1 LFLISQSGNKQTEL
15 SEYYAQIF
23 KTLHIEILNAIDE
36 VINSI
41 GKKGIWALDRCADR
55 RKLFVPIL
63 QKEIKF
69 VVRMTTQ
76 RDMINSEGRKQ
87 NIAKIAKG
95 TRCSKKVEITIHPKG
110 DFPRK
115 KMARI
120 GFQKVSFTF
129 KEDKKLTLV
138 VIKGMGKE
146 PIMLLTNLKVEKDED
161 ALWIMKI
168 TLQDGSVRNPSDSL
182 KMLTSW
188 RM

>member
-1 LFLISQSGNKQTEL
+1 MLALDLSDISKKYSEKQEGLAPVRDGSTGEIKDGWPIL
-15 SEYYAQIF
+15 AIVGADIRADKVVPLYGKLYTKRGFGFKSEN
-23 KTLHIEILNAIDE
+23 LEILNAIDE

-41 GKKGIWALDRCADR
+41 GKKGIWTLDRGADR

-120 GFQKVSFTF
+120 GFQKVSFTC
-129 KEDKKLTLV
+129 
-138 VIKGMGKE
+138 
-146 PIMLLTNLKVEKDED
+146 LLYT
-161 ALWIMKI
+161 
-168 TLQDGSVRNPSDSL
+168 SPSPRDS
-182 KMLTSW
+182 
-188 RM
+188 